1 MIGTRL
7 QKPIENVEDY
17 AVLARWCNENQ
28 TATLEEFN
36 DYYEV
41 VAKPEQTDEEKSEQ
55 ALAQAKAERAEA
67 VASITVEVDGMV
79 FDGDEN
85 AQRRMTVAMSTA
97 RSKADRINAERK
109 AEWQK
114 QIAELTD
121 GKLVDDSELSAEPE
135 YDNYLDYTT
144 TWVLADSTYTTVTIA
159 QLSEACEL
167 AGTKQTELWTK
178 PYEG

>member
-28 TATLEEFN
+28 TATLEEFD

-41 VAKPEQTDEEKSEQ
+41 VAKPEPTAEELAEQ
-55 ALAQAKAERAEA
+55 ALAQSKAERAEA

-121 GKLVDDSELSAEPE
+121 GKLVDSSELPAEPA

-144 TWVLADSTYTTVTIA
+144 PWVLADNTIVTATIS
-159 QLSEACEL
+159 QLSQACEL
-167 AGTKQTELWTK
+167 AGTEQSALWVK